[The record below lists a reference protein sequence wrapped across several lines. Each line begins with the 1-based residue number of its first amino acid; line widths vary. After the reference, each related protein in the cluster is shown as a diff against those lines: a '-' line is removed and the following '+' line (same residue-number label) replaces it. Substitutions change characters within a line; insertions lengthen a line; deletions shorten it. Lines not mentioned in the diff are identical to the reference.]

1 MKKLFFRALLL
12 PFLFLCSTLNGQS
25 LYELTFEADKVLYKG
40 FLVYF
45 NEQDAYMRIGYTYN
59 GQYNVVDVKYQSA
72 TGQED
77 GYNYFVM
84 VGSDPR
90 FITNTGKGQKY
101 NPDHFLWIWNDKENS
116 GLPYVTDDP
125 NFDETHLQRCKSY
138 KEIKA
143 ADLTDRYLREF
154 FRTDEPEFK
163 SLQKMRNAATG
174 TASTNNNNSNNTN
187 NNSSNNTNNNT
198 SNTNNNSTTAAK
210 LHLVL
215 FINTDIPDIG
225 QSCAVDQRVME
236 TEFREISKAIGLPF
250 QKYVVSGDKFTKA
263 NAEKTIQDLKVG
275 RNDVVLFYYSGH
287 GFRWSNQTDKYPQ
300 LDMRYSEYTPLSD
313 KTSLAL
319 SDVSKMI
326 SAKGG
331 RLNII
336 LSDCC
341 NSDIGRNQM
350 TSTTFMAS
358 RAFQGAEIE
367 KLKTLF
373 LKSSG
378 TMTISGSGPG
388 EYAWCNVNGGFFTLS
403 FIQALKEEIGYM
415 RSDAPSWEHIA
426 QNAVKSTQYKS
437 KSCNGCKP
445 QNPFYNARITQN

>member
-1 MKKLFFRALLL
+1 MKKLLFRILLL
-12 PFLFLCSTLNGQS
+12 PFLLLCSTLKGQS
-25 LYELTFEADKVLYKG
+25 LYELTFEAEKVLYKG

-45 NEQDAYMRIGYTYN
+45 NEEDAYMRVGYTYN
-59 GQYNVVDVKYQSA
+59 GQYNVVDVKYKSA

-84 VGSDPR
+84 VGSNPR
-90 FITNTGKGQKY
+90 FITNTAKGQKY
-101 NPDHFLWIWNDKENS
+101 NPDHILWIWNDKEDA
-116 GLPYVTDDP
+116 GLPYITDDP

-138 KEIKA
+138 REIKA
-143 ADLTDRYLREF
+143 TELTDTYLRQF
-154 FRTDEPEFK
+154 FRTNEPEFK
-163 SLQKMRNAATG
+163 ALQKMRNAATG
-174 TASTNNNNSNNTN
+174 VASTNNNNDNTNTTNNNNTN
-187 NNSSNNTNNNT
+187 NSS
-198 SNTNNNSTTAAK
+198 TAAK

-215 FINTDIPDIG
+215 FVNTDIPDIG

-236 TEFREISKAIGLPF
+236 TEFREISKAVGLPF
-250 QKYVVSGDKFTKA
+250 QKYVLNGEKFTKA
-263 NAEKTIQDLKVG
+263 NAEKVLQDLKVG
-275 RNDVVLFYYSGH
+275 KNDVVLFYYSGH

-319 SDVSKMI
+319 SDVSRI
-326 SAKGG
+326 IASKGG

-378 TMTISGSGPG
+378 SMIITGSSPG
-388 EYAWCNVNGGFFTLS
+388 EYSWCNVNGGFFTLS
-403 FIQALKEEIGYM
+403 FIQSLKEEIGYM
-415 RSDAPSWEHIA
+415 RNDAPSWEHIA
-426 QNAVKSTQYKS
+426 QNAVKSTQYKA
-437 KSCNGCKP
+437 KNCNGCKP
-445 QNPFYNARITQN
+445 QNPIYNARITQN

>member
-1 MKKLFFRALLL
+1 MKKLFLQILLL
-12 PFLFLCSTLNGQS
+12 PFFLLLYSTLKGQS
-25 LYELTFEADKVLYKG
+25 LYELTFEAKNVLYKG

-45 NEQDAYMRIGYTYN
+45 NEEDAYMRVGYTYN
-59 GQYNVVDVKYQSA
+59 GQYNVVDVKYKSV

-84 VGSDPR
+84 IGSNPQ
-90 FITNTGKGQKY
+90 FITNTAKGQKY
-101 NPDHFLWIWNDKENS
+101 NPDHILWVWNDKEDV
-116 GLPYVTDDP
+116 GLPYITDDP

-138 KEIKA
+138 REIKA
-143 ADLTDRYLREF
+143 TELTDTYLRQF

-163 SLQKMRNAATG
+163 ALQKMRNAATG
-174 TASTNNNNSNNTN
+174 IASTNNNNN
-187 NNSSNNTNNNT
+187 
-198 SNTNNNSTTAAK
+198 SNTATAAK

-236 TEFREISKAIGLPF
+236 TEFREISKAVGLPF
-250 QKYVVSGDKFTKA
+250 QKYVLNGDKFTKA
-263 NAEKTIQDLKVG
+263 NAEKILRDLEVG
-275 RNDVVLFYYSGH
+275 KNDVVLFYYSGH
-287 GFRWSNQTDKYPQ
+287 GFRWSNQTDRYPQ

-319 SDVSKMI
+319 SDVYRII
-326 SAKGG
+326 SSKGG

-378 TMTISGSGPG
+378 TMIITGSSPG
-388 EYAWCNVNGGFFTLS
+388 EYSWCNVNGGFFTLS
-403 FIQALKEEIGYM
+403 FIQSLKEEIGYM
-415 RSDAPSWEHIA
+415 RNGAPSWEHIA
-426 QNAVKSTQYKS
+426 QNAVKSTQYKA
-437 KSCNGCKP
+437 KNCNGCKP
-445 QNPFYNARITQN
+445 QNPIYNARITQK

>member
-1 MKKLFFRALLL
+1 MKKLFLQILLL
-12 PFLFLCSTLNGQS
+12 PFLLLCSTLKGQS
-25 LYELTFEADKVLYKG
+25 LYELTFEAEKVLYKG

-45 NEQDAYMRIGYTYN
+45 NEEDAYMRVGYTYN
-59 GQYNVVDVKYQSA
+59 GQYNVVDVKYKSV

-84 VGSDPR
+84 VGSNPR
-90 FITNTGKGQKY
+90 FITNTAKGQKY
-101 NPDHFLWIWNDKENS
+101 NPDHILWVWNDKEDV
-116 GLPYVTDDP
+116 GLPYITDDP

-138 KEIKA
+138 REIKA
-143 ADLTDRYLREF
+143 TELTDTYLRQF

-163 SLQKMRNAATG
+163 ALQKMRNAATG
-174 TASTNNNNSNNTN
+174 IASTNNNNN
-187 NNSSNNTNNNT
+187 
-198 SNTNNNSTTAAK
+198 SNTATAAK

-236 TEFREISKAIGLPF
+236 TEFREISKAVGLPF
-250 QKYVVSGDKFTKA
+250 QKYVLNGDKFTKA
-263 NAEKTIQDLKVG
+263 NAEKILRDLEVG
-275 RNDVVLFYYSGH
+275 KNDVVLFYYSGH
-287 GFRWSNQTDKYPQ
+287 GFRWSNQTDRYPQ

-319 SDVSKMI
+319 SDVYRII
-326 SAKGG
+326 SSKGG

-378 TMTISGSGPG
+378 SMIITSSSPG
-388 EYAWCNVNGGFFTLS
+388 EYSWCNVNGGFFTLS
-403 FIQALKEEIGYM
+403 FIQSLKEEIGYM
-415 RSDAPSWEHIA
+415 RNDAPSWEHIA
-426 QNAVKSTQYKS
+426 QNTVKSTQYKA
-437 KSCNGCKP
+437 KNCNGCKP
-445 QNPFYNARITQN
+445 QNPIYNARITQN

>member
-1 MKKLFFRALLL
+1 MKRLLLWVLLL
-12 PFLFLCSTLNGQS
+12 PCLLLCSSSLQGQS
-25 LYELTFEADKVLYKG
+25 LYEITFEAGQILYKG

-59 GQYNVVDVKYQSA
+59 GQYNVVDVKYTSA

-84 VGSDPR
+84 VGSNPR
-90 FITNTGKGQKY
+90 FITTSKGQKY

-125 NFDETHLQRCKSY
+125 NFDESHLLRCQTY
-138 KEIKA
+138 REIKA
-143 ADLTDRYLREF
+143 SDLTDRYLREF

-163 SLQKMRNAATG
+163 ALVRMRDAATG
-174 TASTNNNNSNNTN
+174 ASSNSYTDSNNNSNNTN
-187 NNSSNNTNNNT
+187 TGNNNT
-198 SNTNNNSTTAAK
+198 ATPAK
-210 LHLVL
+210 LHLVML
-215 FINTDIPDIG
+215 INTEIPDIG

-236 TEFREISKAIGLPF
+236 TEFREIAKAIGLPF
-250 QKYVVSGDKFTKA
+250 QKYVINGDKFTKE
-263 NAEKTIQDLKVG
+263 NAEKTIRNLKVSK
-275 RNDVVLFYYSGH
+275 NDVVLFYYSGH
-287 GFRWSNQTDKYPQ
+287 GFRWSNQTDRYPQ
-300 LDMRYSEYTPLSD
+300 LDMRYSEYTPLGEE
-313 KTSLAL
+313 TALAL

-326 SAKGG
+326 TAKGA

-341 NSDIGRNQM
+341 NSDVGRNQM

-378 TMTISGSGPG
+378 TMTIAGSGPG
-388 EYAWCNVNGGFFTLS
+388 EYAWCSVNGGFFTLS

-415 RSDAPSWEHIA
+415 RNDAPSWEHIA
-426 QNAVKSTQYKS
+426 KNAVKSTQYKS
-437 KSCNGCKP
+437 KSCSNCKP

>member
-1 MKKLFFRALLL
+1 MKKLLFRILLL
-12 PFLFLCSTLNGQS
+12 PFLLLCSTLKGQS
-25 LYELTFEADKVLYKG
+25 LYELTFEAEKVLYKG

-45 NEQDAYMRIGYTYN
+45 NEEDAYMRVGYTYK
-59 GQYNVVDVKYQSA
+59 GQYNVVDVKYKSA

-84 VGSDPR
+84 VGSNPR
-90 FITNTGKGQKY
+90 FITNTAKGQKY
-101 NPDHFLWIWNDKENS
+101 NPDHILWIWNDKEDA
-116 GLPYVTDDP
+116 GLPYITDDP

-138 KEIKA
+138 REIKA
-143 ADLTDRYLREF
+143 TELTDTYLRQF

-163 SLQKMRNAATG
+163 ALQKMRNAATG
-174 TASTNNNNSNNTN
+174 VASTNNNNDNTNTTNNNNTN
-187 NNSSNNTNNNT
+187 NSS
-198 SNTNNNSTTAAK
+198 TAAK

-215 FINTDIPDIG
+215 FVNTDIPDIG

-236 TEFREISKAIGLPF
+236 TEFREISKAVGLPF
-250 QKYVVSGDKFTKA
+250 QKYVLNGEKFTKA
-263 NAEKTIQDLKVG
+263 NAEKVLQDLKVG
-275 RNDVVLFYYSGH
+275 KNDVVLFYYSGH

-319 SDVSKMI
+319 SDVSRI
-326 SAKGG
+326 IASKGG

-378 TMTISGSGPG
+378 SMIITGSSPG
-388 EYAWCNVNGGFFTLS
+388 EYSWCNVNGGFFTLS
-403 FIQALKEEIGYM
+403 FIQSLKEEIGYM
-415 RSDAPSWEHIA
+415 RNDAPSWEHIA
-426 QNAVKSTQYKS
+426 QNAVKSTQYKA
-437 KSCNGCKP
+437 KNCNGCKP
-445 QNPFYNARITQN
+445 QNPIYNARITQN

>member
-1 MKKLFFRALLL
+1 MKKLLLGGLFL
-12 PFLFLCSTLNGQS
+12 PVLLLCSTLKGQS
-25 LYELTFEADKVLYKG
+25 LYELTFEAENVLYTG

-45 NEQDAYMRIGYTYN
+45 NEQDAYMRVGYTYN
-59 GQYNVVDVKYQSA
+59 RQYNVVDVRYQSA

-84 VGSDPR
+84 IGSNPR
-90 FITNTGKGQKY
+90 FITNTAKGQKY
-101 NPDHFLWIWNDKENS
+101 NPDHILWVWNDKEDA
-116 GLPYVTDDP
+116 GLPYITDDP

-138 KEIKA
+138 REIKA
-143 ADLTDRYLREF
+143 TDLTDSYLRAF

-163 SLQKMRNAATG
+163 ALQKMRNAATG
-174 TASTNNNNSNNTN
+174 TASTNTNTN
-187 NNSSNNTNNNT
+187 NNNNNT
-198 SNTNNNSTTAAK
+198 STAAK

-225 QSCAVDQRVME
+225 QSCSVDQRVME
-236 TEFREISKAIGLPF
+236 TEFKEISKAVGLPF
-250 QKYVVSGDKFTKA
+250 QKYILNGDKFTKA
-263 NAEKTIQDLKVG
+263 NAEKTLQELQVG
-275 RNDVVLFYYSGH
+275 RNDVVIFYYSGH
-287 GFRWSNQTDKYPQ
+287 GFRWSNQTDRYPQ
-300 LDMRYSEYTPLSD
+300 LDMRYSEYTPLSE

-319 SDVSKMI
+319 SDVAKII
-326 SAKGG
+326 SNKGG
-331 RLNII
+331 RLNIVM
-336 LSDCC
+336 SDCC

-367 KLKTLF
+367 KLKMLF
-373 LKSSG
+373 LRSSG
-378 TMTISGSGPG
+378 TLTIAGSGPG

-415 RSDAPSWEHIA
+415 RNDTPSWEHIA

-445 QNPFYNARITQN
+445 QNPFYNARISQN

>member
-1 MKKLFFRALLL
+1 MKKLLFRILLL
-12 PFLFLCSTLNGQS
+12 PFLLLCSTLKGQS
-25 LYELTFEADKVLYKG
+25 LYELTFEAEKVLYKG

-45 NEQDAYMRIGYTYN
+45 NEEDAYMRVGYTYN
-59 GQYNVVDVKYQSA
+59 GQYNVVDVKYQSV
-72 TGQED
+72 TGEED

-84 VGSDPR
+84 VGSNPR
-90 FITNTGKGQKY
+90 FITNTAKGQKY
-101 NPDHFLWIWNDKENS
+101 NPDHILWVWNDKEDA
-116 GLPYVTDDP
+116 GLPYITDDP

-138 KEIKA
+138 REIKA
-143 ADLTDRYLREF
+143 TELTDTYLRQF

-163 SLQKMRNAATG
+163 ALQKMRNAAIG
-174 TASTNNNNSNNTN
+174 LASTNNNNNANNNNDTN
-187 NNSSNNTNNNT
+187 NSN
-198 SNTNNNSTTAAK
+198 TAAK

-215 FINTDIPDIG
+215 FVNTDIPDIG

-236 TEFREISKAIGLPF
+236 TEFREISKAVGLPF
-250 QKYVVSGDKFTKA
+250 QKYVLNGEKFTKA
-263 NAEKTIQDLKVG
+263 NAEKVLQDLKVG
-275 RNDVVLFYYSGH
+275 KNDVVLFYYSGH

-319 SDVSKMI
+319 SDVYRIIAS
-326 SAKGG
+326 KGG

-358 RAFQGAEIE
+358 RAFQGAEIK

-373 LKSSG
+373 LRSSG
-378 TMTISGSGPG
+378 NMIITGSSPG
-388 EYAWCNVNGGFFTLS
+388 EYSWCNVNGGFFTLS
-403 FIQALKEEIGYM
+403 FIQSLKEEIGYM
-415 RSDAPSWEHIA
+415 RNDTPSWEHIA
-426 QNAVKSTQYKS
+426 QNAVKSTQYKA
-437 KSCNGCKP
+437 KNCNGCKP
-445 QNPFYNARITQN
+445 QNPVYNARITQN

>member
-1 MKKLFFRALLL
+1 MKKPFFRILLL
-12 PFLFLCSTLNGQS
+12 PFLLLCSTLNGQS
-25 LYELTFEADKVLYKG
+25 LYELTFEAEKVLYKG

-45 NEQDAYMRIGYTYN
+45 NEEDAYMRVGYTYD
-59 GQYNVVDVKYQSA
+59 GQYNVVDVKYKSV

-84 VGSDPR
+84 IGSDPR
-90 FITNTGKGQKY
+90 FITNTSKEQQY
-101 NPDHFLWIWNDKENS
+101 NPDHILWVWNDKENA
-116 GLPYVTDDP
+116 GLPYITDDP
-125 NFDETHLQRCKSY
+125 NFDETHLQRAKSY
-138 KEIKA
+138 REIKA
-143 ADLTDRYLREF
+143 SDLNDRYLREF

-163 SLQKMRNAATG
+163 ALQKMRNAATG
-174 TASTNNNNSNNTN
+174 IASTDNNNNNTNTNNSNN
-187 NNSSNNTNNNT
+187 NTAT
-198 SNTNNNSTTAAK
+198 DAK

-225 QSCAVDQRVME
+225 QSCSVDQRVME
-236 TEFREISKAIGLPF
+236 TEFREISKVLGLPF
-250 QKYVVSGDKFTKA
+250 QKYILSGDKFTKA
-263 NAEKTIQDLKVG
+263 NAEKMLQDLKVKK
-275 RNDVVLFYYSGH
+275 NDVVLFYYSGH

-313 KTSLAL
+313 NTSLAL
-319 SDVSKMI
+319 SDVSKVI

-367 KLKTLF
+367 KLKVLF

-426 QNAVKSTQYKS
+426 MNAVKSTQYKS